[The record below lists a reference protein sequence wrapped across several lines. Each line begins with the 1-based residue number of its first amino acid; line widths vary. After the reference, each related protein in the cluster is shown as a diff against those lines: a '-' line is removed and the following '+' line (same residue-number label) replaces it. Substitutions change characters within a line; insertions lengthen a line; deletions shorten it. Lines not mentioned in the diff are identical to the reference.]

1 MNANPISSGQGRT
14 PSWLPLVLLV
24 VLGLSWGLHFPL
36 MKFAVKADL
45 SYSGITALAL
55 AVVAGALTAASLLR
69 GRFPVLRLRYVGFYV
84 VLALLGYLGPY
95 FLGLFASARIDSG
108 MLTIVTA
115 TAPVLTLCLAA
126 LVRIERVTMT
136 RVIGIGL
143 GILSVLSLVLPQIG
157 AVDAPALLGIA
168 IAFGVPLCYSSYH
181 VYLSKR
187 WPPGSDSLQLACG
200 EALAACCV
208 MLPVFLIADGGG
220 IFQQSWSS
228 GHGAVLA
235 MAALTT
241 VDCYLYFEIV
251 RLSGPVFVSQANFVT
266 VVAGVI
272 WGMTLH
278 GERPGT
284 WLWLSVVLLIASLFM
299 LTRHRRTVAILPS
312 VS

>member
-1 MNANPISSGQGRT
+1 VTASPVLSAQGRT
-14 PSWLPLVLLV
+14 PAWVPLVLLV
-24 VLGLSWGLHFPL
+24 ILGLSWGLHFPL

-45 SYSGITALAL
+45 SYAGITALAL
-55 AVVAGALTAASLLR
+55 GVVASALTAASLLR
-69 GRFPVLRLRYVGFYV
+69 GRLPVLRLRYVGFYLL
-84 VLALLGYLGPY
+84 LALLGYLGPY

-126 LVRIERVTMT
+126 LVRIERVSMT
-136 RVIGIGL
+136 RVVGIGL
-143 GILSVLSLVLPQIG
+143 GILSVLSLVLPQIA
-157 AVDAPALLGIA
+157 AVDATALLGIA
-168 IAFGVPLCYSSYH
+168 IGFGVPLCYSSYH

-187 WPPGSDSLQLACG
+187 WPLGSDSLQLACG

-228 GHGAVLA
+228 GHWAILA

-241 VDCYLYFEIV
+241 IDCYLYFEIV
-251 RLSGPVFVSQANFVT
+251 RLAGPVFVSQANFVT
-266 VVAGVI
+266 VVAGVA

-278 GERPGT
+278 GEKPGA

-299 LTRHRRTVAILPS
+299 LTRPRRTVAIQPTIS
-312 VS
+312 